1 MSWMLLIVSGAMEC
15 VWAVALDK
23 SAQFTRPVPT
33 IIFFVALAAS
43 MFGLSHAVKDI
54 PLGVAYAVW
63 TGIGCILTF
72 AYSALIAHEATSPLQ
87 IVFVI
92 GIVVCVAGLKIASA

>member
-15 VWAVALDK
+15 VWAIALDK
-23 SAQFTRPVPT
+23 PAQFTRPVPT
-33 IIFFVALAAS
+33 IIFFLALAAS

-63 TGIGCILTF
+63 TAIGCILTF
-72 AYSALIAHEATSPLQ
+72 AYSALVAHEATNPLQ
-87 IVFVI
+87 VVFAI
-92 GIVVCVAGLKIASA
+92 GLLACVAGLKIASA